1 MHLINEFNSEF
12 LSFVDTWLSSGKLS
26 SQDLIAT
33 LQLQLAQ
40 VEVAKNVPNKALEAA
55 AAAKQAQSV
64 ANTATLEQH
73 STQQLCTLHRR
84 ATAAKLEL
92 KAAELDEEKTW
103 RQQNAAQIATLTTQ
117 LNASNGKASIL
128 NTRAREHV
136 GGKRTL
142 ECSSETG
149 PPAQRQ
155 CAPSSSGAPDAG
167 TSAAS
172 AEGQRQGLQVVVAAA
187 VVPPAVNS
195 PAALMPTD
203 AKMYAREAASQGLE
217 SSQKHHSDQSR
228 KDEFIPAQCEQTA
241 NPMRYRQLDKT
252 LQAVLVPG
260 RAIPMT
266 VFEKLLDSCQVNR
279 APVHE
284 IKQIL
289 SRLGVVR
296 VKRMDSGEWFVA
308 RNAWTLESG
317 CEHGSSIVA
326 VR

>member
-1 MHLINEFNSEF
+1 MSN
-12 LSFVDTWLSSGKLS
+12 
-26 SQDLIAT
+26 Q
-33 LQLQLAQ
+33 
-40 VEVAKNVPNKALEAA
+40 
-55 AAAKQAQSV
+55 
-64 ANTATLEQH
+64 
-73 STQQLCTLHRR
+73 
-84 ATAAKLEL
+84 
-92 KAAELDEEKTW
+92 DEEKTW

-167 TSAAS
+167 TSAS

-187 VVPPAVNS
+187 VVPPAGNS

-203 AKMYAREAASQGLE
+203 AQMYAREAASQGLE

-266 VFEKLLDSCQVNR
+266 VFEKLLNSCQVNR

-308 RNAWTLESG
+308 RNAWILDTGEWL
-317 CEHGSSIVA
+317 
-326 VR
+326 